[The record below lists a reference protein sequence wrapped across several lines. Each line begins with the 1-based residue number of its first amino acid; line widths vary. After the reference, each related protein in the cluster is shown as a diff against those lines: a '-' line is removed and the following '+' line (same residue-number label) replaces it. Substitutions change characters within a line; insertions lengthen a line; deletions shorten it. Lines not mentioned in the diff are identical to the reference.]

1 MEEDLEMEEINWMMR
16 IPWYIVIGALVCA
29 YWQKSNKD
37 VPFGKRYILKEA
49 YWKWYILR
57 TYPRDEEHGHE
68 MTALEA
74 LRWAIDNS
82 SPGPVTPTEIT
93 EASLAKYRRAL
104 LEFHR
109 KSKRRRYEMQQAA
122 ADQHPRAL

>member
-1 MEEDLEMEEINWMMR
+1 MEEINWMMR

-57 TYPRDEEHGHE
+57 TYPPAHSTCE
-68 MTALEA
+68 
-74 LRWAIDNS
+74 LRL
-82 SPGPVTPTEIT
+82 
-93 EASLAKYRRAL
+93 ASLSLLSLMSFFRAFFETSVDGSMNEL
-104 LEFHR
+104 
-109 KSKRRRYEMQQAA
+109 KSSTDSDVTLSSAPQQKGRS
-122 ADQHPRAL
+122 P

>member
-1 MEEDLEMEEINWMMR
+1 MLRCPHYGELRGPME
-16 IPWYIVIGALVCA
+16 VALQEHTA
-29 YWQKSNKD
+29 T
-37 VPFGKRYILKEA
+37 I
-49 YWKWYILR
+49 
-57 TYPRDEEHGHE
+57 RDEHNEHGHE
-68 MTALEA
+68 MAALEA
-74 LRWAIDNS
+74 LRWAIDNN

-93 EASLAKYRRAL
+93 EASLAKYRQAL